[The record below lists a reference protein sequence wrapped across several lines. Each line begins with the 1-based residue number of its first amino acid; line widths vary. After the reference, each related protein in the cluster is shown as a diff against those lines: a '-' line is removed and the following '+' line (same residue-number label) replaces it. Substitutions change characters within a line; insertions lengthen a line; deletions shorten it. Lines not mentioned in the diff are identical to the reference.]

1 MNEIDSHSQG
11 SSATVKLVNYTGP
24 QNLEKQY
31 NPGGTEIINLL
42 INYTLLF
49 LICNQHSV
57 FFPHFSHLKKSG
69 ISGSKAGGVRARVER
84 GGTAPRG
91 LRGAGEKLPWHRGD
105 PGKSRAML
113 SGGASPCSGSSPR
126 IQPPTCEGRA
136 GAAGLPQMFC
146 AGLSPGLA
154 APLFALNHFE
164 CGGCQT
170 RQLTWGRG
178 KVLPSIIC
186 HNMNL
191 SREVK

>member
-1 MNEIDSHSQG
+1 M
-11 SSATVKLVNYTGP
+11 KLVNYTGP

-113 SGGASPCSGSSPR
+113 SGGGLAVLR
-126 IQPPTCEGRA
+126 IQPPDPATN
-136 GAAGLPQMFC
+136 L
-146 AGLSPGLA
+146 
-154 APLFALNHFE
+154 
-164 CGGCQT
+164 
-170 RQLTWGRG
+170 RG
-178 KVLPSIIC
+178 KSRSCRAPADVLCRFVSRSRCTVVCFKSFRMRRLSDKTINMGKGESITI
-186 HNMNL
+186 HYL
-191 SREVK
+191 P